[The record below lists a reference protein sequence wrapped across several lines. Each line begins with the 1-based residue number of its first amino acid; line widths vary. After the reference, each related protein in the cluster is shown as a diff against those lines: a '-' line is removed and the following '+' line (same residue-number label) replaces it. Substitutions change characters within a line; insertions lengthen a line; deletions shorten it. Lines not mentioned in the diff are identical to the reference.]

1 MSRAARRFSGRMSR
15 LKRRDEVVVPS
26 TPLELMRTGTPL
38 VEVAPSMPAI
48 NAEVC
53 VPWVP
58 ILIVLSSPPAPAL
71 LMSMLLLPVVRFVP
85 ALPPSAVLLLPVAL
99 EPRAL
104 TPTAELK
111 APVVLLVSIEG
122 PTATLLVPVVK
133 APNGLGP
140 AATLKLES
148 L

>member
-26 TPLELMRTGTPL
+26 TPLELIRTGTPL

-48 NAEVC
+48 NAEAC

-58 ILIVLSSPPAPAL
+58 ILIVLSSPPVPAL

-99 EPRAL
+99 EPSAPVPSAEL
-104 TPTAELK
+104 LAPIVLENSAPWPTAELLL
-111 APVVLLVSIEG
+111 AVVLE
-122 PTATLLVPVVK
+122 A
-133 APNGLGP
+133 
-140 AATLKLES
+140 
-148 L
+148 